1 MRLNAS
7 HSINFPHP
15 GGSGR
20 QVNYNPVSREVACV
34 YSGAVT
40 SRLKSFNWIP
50 CFAVVLVVATT
61 SCGPAQLKPAKR
73 PSGVPADAVWAGG
86 ADGGAYVRC
95 SLDEQRE
102 VDKCIVWNDSNGET
116 DGLKDYRLEKEH
128 RAASVDE
135 LKFTER

>member
-1 MRLNAS
+1 VSRSCKRFVIFVAYRGELTDN
-7 HSINFPHP
+7 
-15 GGSGR
+15 R
-20 QVNYNPVSREVACV
+20 VSREVACV

-40 SRLKSFNWIP
+40 SRLKACNWIP

-73 PSGVPADAVWAGG
+73 PSGVPANAVWAGG
-86 ADGGAYVRC
+86 ADRGAYVRC

-102 VDKCIVWNDSNGET
+102 VDKCIVWKDYNGET

-135 LKFTER
+135 LKFTGR